1 MTQSKT
7 TGARTAGAR
16 MDRRSFLQVS
26 LLASGALLVG
36 VARNDDAT
44 AAGLEGETW
53 APNLY
58 VRIERDGRVTIVSK
72 NPEAGQGVKTAFPM
86 VVAEC
91 LDVDWQDVRV
101 EQAPLDDRYGRQVI
115 GGSRGTPDGWDDL
128 RIAGTGARKL
138 LISAAALQ
146 WGVAPGECST
156 SNGQVLHEASGR
168 SAPYAVLLDAA
179 AELPAPD
186 VATLE
191 LKSRPEEFKLLG
203 RFVPGVDNP
212 QILTGKP
219 LFGCD
224 TRLDGMLYAVYEKCP
239 AFGGKVRSANVDEI
253 RALPG
258 VTHAFVVEG
267 TDNLEGLLPGVAIV
281 ASSWWEAN
289 TARQS
294 LRVDWATRH
303 ADSSAEYTRQAA
315 TLKDQAGETLRA
327 DGQVEEALQSA
338 EKIVE
343 ASYYY
348 PFVSHANME
357 PQNCT
362 ALLHESGKLEL
373 WAPSQNPKGGRELL
387 SQTLGIP
394 EERIHVNLTRIG
406 GGFGRRLR
414 HDPMVEAAWIAR
426 EVRRPVQLQWTREDD
441 MRHDFYRPAAWHH
454 FRAGI
459 DGEGRM
465 SAFDHHFV
473 TFGRGGQT
481 VSGAN
486 LPPNHYPAG
495 LVPNFRL
502 RQSLI
507 ETNVPTGPWR
517 SPGHSA
523 FCWPYQSFFDEVAL
537 VAGRDLLEFRLDLLS
552 RRFGD
557 TPYDLERMA
566 GTLRVAAEK
575 AGWGRKL
582 APSRGLGMA
591 FHYDHG
597 GFVSHV
603 AEVVANGDSVRVEK
617 VWSGIDV
624 GPVINL
630 SGARNQVEGCVVD
643 ALSTA
648 QLEITFADGAAQQG
662 NFDDYGLLRINQAP
676 EVECHFIQSDFP
688 PSGLGEPP
696 IAPATP
702 AIANAIFAATG
713 VRIRELPFKR
723 SGIKV

>member
-1 MTQSKT
+1 MSR
-7 TGARTAGAR
+7 AANAATA
-16 MDRRSFLQVS
+16 MNRRSFLQVS
-26 LLASGALLVG
+26 LLASGALLIGVG
-36 VARNDDAT
+36 RHGSGQAQ
-44 AAGLEGETW
+44 GLEGETW

-91 LDVDWQDVRV
+91 LDVEWQDVNV
-101 EQAPLDDRYGRQVI
+101 EQAPLDDRYGRQVV

-128 RIAGTGARKL
+128 RIAGTGARQL
-138 LISAAALQ
+138 LIAAAASE
-146 WGVAPGECST
+146 WGLAAEECST
-156 SNGQVLHEASGR
+156 SAGFVVHEASGR
-168 SAPYAVLLDAA
+168 RAAYASLLDTAA
-179 AELPAPD
+179 GLPVPEVSA
-186 VATLE
+186 LQ

-224 TRLDGMLYAVYEKCP
+224 VRLPGMLYAVYEKCP
-239 AFGGKVRSANVDEI
+239 AFGGKVRSANVEDI
-253 RALPG
+253 RKLPG

-267 TDNLEGLLPGVAIV
+267 TANLDGLMPGVAIV
-281 ASSWWEAN
+281 GETWWQAN
-289 TARQS
+289 QARKQ
-294 LRVDWATRH
+294 LRVEWAASHT
-303 ADSSAEYTRQAA
+303 DSTEDYGRQAA
-315 TLKDQAGETLRA
+315 ALKDQPGDTLRA
-327 DGQVEEALQSA
+327 DGDVEEALGSA
-338 EKIVE
+338 TKVVE

-348 PFVSHANME
+348 PFVSHANLE

-362 ALLHESGKLEL
+362 ALLHESGRLEL
-373 WAPSQNPKGGRELL
+373 WAPSQNPKGGRQLIAE
-387 SQTLGIP
+387 TLGIP
-394 EERIHVNLTRIG
+394 EDRIHVNLARIG

-414 HDPMVEAAWIAR
+414 HDFMVEAAWIAR

-454 FRAGI
+454 FRAGLGP
-459 DGEGRM
+459 DGRM
-465 SAFDHHFV
+465 AAFDHHFV
-473 TFGRGGQT
+473 TFGRGGSP
-481 VSGAN
+481 VSGAD
-486 LPPNHYPAG
+486 LSPGHYPAG

-502 RQSLI
+502 RQSII
-507 ETNVPTGPWR
+507 ESNVPTGPWR

-523 FCWPYQSFFDEVAL
+523 YCWAYQSFFDEVAL
-537 VAGRDLLEFRLDLLS
+537 AAGRDQLEFRLDLLS
-552 RRFGD
+552 RSYGE
-557 TPYDLERMA
+557 PPLDLARTA

-575 AGWGRKL
+575 AGWGRD
-582 APSRGLGMA
+582 PGPNRGLGMA
-591 FHYDHG
+591 FHFDHG

-603 AEVVANGDSVRVEK
+603 AEVVADGSRVRVEK
-617 VWSGIDV
+617 VWSGIDI

-648 QLEITFADGAAQQG
+648 RLEIDFAEGAARQG
-662 NFDDYGLLRINQAP
+662 NFDSYSLLRIDQAP
-676 EVECHFIQSDFP
+676 EVECHFIQTDNP

-713 VRIRELPFKR
+713 TRVRELPLLR
-723 SGIKV
+723 SGITV